1 LNKNLIILILFS
13 VLAQSLTWIQTNGQL
28 IWPWIKKNE
37 YIVLLGSYPIGWLFW
52 KCTEYGYPAFDGQLW
67 PVRFIIQVVGI
78 ITFIIFTTWLLK
90 EPFTAKIAVQLILC
104 IAIIGVQFLWK

>member
-1 LNKNLIILILFS
+1 MSKNLIILIVMSL
-13 VLAQSLTWIQTNGQL
+13 LAQGLTWLQTNGQL

-37 YIVLLGSYPIGWLFW
+37 YIVLLLSYPIGWMFW

-67 PVRFIIQVVGI
+67 PVRFVIHVAGI

-90 EPFTAKIAVQLILC
+90 EPFTLKIIVQLILC
-104 IAIIGVQFLWK
+104 FSILGVQFLWK